1 MALLEGQVY
10 RTTVDGYS
18 ADGAGVARIEG
29 MVVFVKDGIRG
40 EIADVYIEHI
50 GHNAAWG
57 HIETLVKAS
66 PARVEPDCPYY
77 ENCGGCQ
84 FRHMTYE
91 EELDAKRVRV
101 QDALQRIG
109 GTQLSVD
116 VIHGAQVPSRYRNK
130 VQFPVG
136 ESSIGYYKGR
146 THQVTDIDDCLLQ
159 PEADTVAR
167 RVVKDWMERYR
178 IPSYNEKT
186 GKGLLRHLYLRTN
199 SREQVL
205 CCLIV
210 NGAEIPHSEA
220 LISALREALPG
231 LVGVVL
237 CSNT

>member
-91 EELDAKRVRV
+91 EELEAKRVRV

-130 VQFPVG
+130 VKGCGISKTTRMLAQKQPFIQRVRN
-136 ESSIGYYKGR
+136 SSL
-146 THQVTDIDDCLLQ
+146 V
-159 PEADTVAR
+159 
-167 RVVKDWMERYR
+167 ER
-178 IPSYNEKT
+178 
-186 GKGLLRHLYLRTN
+186 LR
-199 SREQVL
+199 
-205 CCLIV
+205 
-210 NGAEIPHSEA
+210 AENTRGSNMPPKLWDA
-220 LISALREALPG
+220 L
-231 LVGVVL
+231 
-237 CSNT
+237 